1 METLVAIILVIIM
14 IIYDSNLVETFKK
27 KIENFNNPTNND
39 LNLNL
44 SLPNKNPLIIN
55 TNKVWIFSRTEYS
68 SRKWTNRVNEKQ
80 PIPNI
85 EELCIASIFK
95 HMPSYNIQIVNVNNI
110 QKLLPEYTNILSLCN
125 SFYMYYNLIKYA
137 ILNKY
142 GGLWIPSNYILTKPL
157 SCIEKCK
164 HNKLLTFSRNN
175 NQLVDNYGLSDDI
188 ICCTP
193 DNLIIKE
200 MLCFLKKQLN
210 SFQNDLIFKKTINKH
225 FNTLLDQYKHHHT
238 DQQQLMIGNK
248 HISVDDLFSNEIDV
262 ELINYAIID
271 SHLEEIRHNHK
282 YSFLLHLDKKNI
294 IESNM
299 LIGKILNNALL
310 A

>member
-27 KIENFNNPTNND
+27 KIENFSNFSDNK
-39 LNLNL
+39 LNLNI
-44 SLPNKNPLIIN
+44 SLPHKNPLIIN

-80 PIPNI
+80 PIPDI
-85 EELCIASIFK
+85 EELCIATIFK

-110 QKLLPEYTNILSLCN
+110 EKLLPEYTKTLSLCN
-125 SFYMYYNLIKYA
+125 SFYLYYNLIKYA

-142 GGLWIPSNYILTKPL
+142 GGIWFPSNYILTKPL

-164 HNKLLTFSRNN
+164 HNKLVTFSKNN

-188 ICCTP
+188 ICCTAG
-193 DNLIIKE
+193 NFIIKE
-200 MLCFLKKQLN
+200 MLCFINRQLN
-210 SFQNDLIFKKTINKH
+210 TFQNELIFKKTINKH
-225 FNTLLDQYKHHHT
+225 FNILLAQYKHHHT

-248 HISVDDLFSNEIDV
+248 YITVDDLFSNKTDI
-262 ELINYAIID
+262 ELIKNPIID
-271 SHLEEIRHNHK
+271 SHMAEIRHNHK

-294 IESNM
+294 LESEM
-299 LIGKILNNALL
+299 LIGKILNNSLL
-310 A
+310 Q